1 MECNQYLE
9 RVSYKNQKS
18 SLNLSSIE
26 CSFKVCTNLLL
37 KELYVSVQE
46 LEVWGFYLN
55 INLLD
60 FVYKQNILLDIS
72 II

>member
-26 CSFKVCTNLLL
+26 YSFKVCTNLLL
-37 KELYVSVQE
+37 QELYVSVQE

-55 INLLD
+55 INLLV
-60 FVYKQNILLDIS
+60 FVYKQNTLLDIS